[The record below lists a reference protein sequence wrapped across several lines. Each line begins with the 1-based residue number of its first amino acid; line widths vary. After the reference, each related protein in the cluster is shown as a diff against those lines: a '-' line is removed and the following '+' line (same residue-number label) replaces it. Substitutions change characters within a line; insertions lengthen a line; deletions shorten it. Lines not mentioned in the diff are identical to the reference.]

1 MKKKLIYSLS
11 LLFLL
16 FLLGAGLSMVYTYR
30 VTSDLQSVI
39 KFHRIEIIRKHFVI
53 NIQIVQSNLYASG
66 TAFGKEMDDI
76 VNNVAAMDESIN
88 SCMGCHHEHKKDTLQ
103 RLEEVHRII
112 QQYKEAISYLLTS
125 TANEE
130 RIERL
135 KFVAVDIGESLL
147 AKSQE
152 MAEIAD
158 RSLRGRTSKAIHEI
172 GVARKVLFVTLLLSM
187 SIALGIA
194 VILTR
199 QMTRPLNELVKASRM
214 IAAGQLGYKTTYEDS
229 TEFGE
234 VAGSF
239 NAMSAA
245 LEAEYEKTT
254 RYIGQLSGL
263 YKITLSSYMLSEAG
277 DIKRICEEMS
287 EMLKVRQC
295 MVLLRNDTGD
305 VFVPYASARS
315 LSEEAAAHFRI
326 SSPEMEE
333 FYRLSGGETVIMNED
348 SKDDRF
354 SPMLSEALN
363 EKALMLAWLYR
374 KGRLLGAV
382 RVSDKDGLFT
392 DEDGKILTILANHI
406 AVAMENASLYSD
418 LHDKIVELKD
428 TQEQLI
434 QSAKLAA
441 IGELASNVAHEINNP
456 LTSILGFAEMAKEEE
471 DIDSIKNSLN
481 IIEQESL
488 RAREIVRQLL
498 GFARKR
504 PLQLFEVDINQV
516 LKEVIPLV
524 SSRAKMN
531 KIVFSLKYEELPRTI
546 ADPDQL
552 KQVFINLINNAMSAM
567 SGGGTLTISTSCI
580 EKHVI
585 IKFADTGSGISKENL
600 QRIFE
605 PFFSTKKEKGTGLG
619 LSISYRIIHAHGG
632 RIDVESVEGQGTVF
646 TVDIPVKVHAMAV

>member
-30 VTSDLQSVI
+30 VTNDLQSVI
-39 KFHRIEIIRKHFVI
+39 KFHRTEIIRKHFVI
-53 NIQIVQSNLYASG
+53 NIQTVQSNLYASG

-76 VNNVAAMDESIN
+76 INNVVMMDESIN
-88 SCMGCHHEHKKDTLQ
+88 SCMGCHHTQDMKK
-103 RLEEVHRII
+103 RLEDVYGMI
-112 QQYKEAISYLLTS
+112 QQYKEAISYLVTS

-135 KFVAVDIGESLL
+135 KFVAVDIGDSLL
-147 AKSQE
+147 EKTQE
-152 MAEIAD
+152 MTVITD
-158 RSLRGRTSKAIHEI
+158 RSLSRRTSKAIHEI

-187 SIALGIA
+187 TIALGIA
-194 VILTR
+194 VVLTR

-214 IAAGQLGYKTTYEDS
+214 IAAGRLGYKTSYEDA

-234 VAGSF
+234 VASSF

-245 LEAEYEKTT
+245 LEAEYEKTS

-263 YKITLSSYMLSEAG
+263 YKITLSSYMLS
-277 DIKRICEEMS
+277 DSRDVHKICVEMS

-295 MVLLRNDTGD
+295 VVLLRNELPDM
-305 VFVPYASARS
+305 FVPYASARS
-315 LSEEAAAHFRI
+315 LNEEAANHLRH
-326 SSPEMEE
+326 SSIEMEE
-333 FYRLSGGETVIMNED
+333 FYRLSGGEPVILNED
-348 SKDDRF
+348 SQDDRF
-354 SPMLSEALN
+354 SPMVSEALN
-363 EKALMLAWLYR
+363 EKSLMVAWLYR
-374 KGRLLGAV
+374 QGRLLGAV

-456 LTSILGFAEMAKEEE
+456 LTSILGFTEMAREE
-471 DIDSIKNSLN
+471 DDMASIKNSLN

-504 PLQLFEVDINQV
+504 PLQLSDVDINQV
-516 LKEVIPLV
+516 LKEVVPLV
-524 SSRAKMN
+524 SAQAKMN
-531 KIVFSLKYEELPRTI
+531 KVVMTVKSEDLPRTT

-552 KQVFINLINNAMSAM
+552 KQVFINLINNAISAM
-567 SGGGTLTISTSCI
+567 SGGGTLTISTSSVKEQVVI
-580 EKHVI
+580 E
-585 IKFADTGSGISKENL
+585 FRDTGSGISKDVL

-619 LSISYRIIHAHGG
+619 LSISYRIIQTHGG

-646 TVDIPVKVHAMAV
+646 TVRIPVKVPAITV

>member
-30 VTSDLQSVI
+30 VTNDLQSVI

-53 NIQIVQSNLYASG
+53 NIQTVQSNLYASG

-76 VNNVAAMDESIN
+76 INNVVTMDESIN
-88 SCMGCHHEHKKDTLQ
+88 SCMGCHHTQDMTK
-103 RLEEVHRII
+103 RLEDVYGMI
-112 QQYKEAISYLLTS
+112 QQYKEAISYLVTS

-135 KFVAVDIGESLL
+135 KFVAVDIGDSLL
-147 AKSQE
+147 EKTQE
-152 MAEIAD
+152 MAVIAD
-158 RSLRGRTSKAIHEI
+158 RNLSGRTSKAIHEI

-187 SIALGIA
+187 TIALGIA
-194 VILTR
+194 VVLTR

-214 IAAGQLGYKTTYEDS
+214 IAAGRLGYKTSYEDA

-234 VAGSF
+234 VASSF

-245 LEAEYEKTT
+245 LEAEYEKTS

-263 YKITLSSYMLSEAG
+263 YKITLSSYMLS
-277 DIKRICEEMS
+277 DSRDVHKICVEMS

-295 MVLLRNDTGD
+295 VVLLRNELPDM
-305 VFVPYASARS
+305 FVPYASARS
-315 LSEEAAAHFRI
+315 LNEEAANHLRH
-326 SSPEMEE
+326 SSIEMEE
-333 FYRLSGGETVIMNED
+333 FYRLSGGEPVILNEA
-348 SKDDRF
+348 SQDDRF
-354 SPMLSEALN
+354 SPMVSEALN
-363 EKALMLAWLYR
+363 EKSLMVAWLYR
-374 KGRLLGAV
+374 QGRLLGAV

-456 LTSILGFAEMAKEEE
+456 LTSILGFTEMAREE
-471 DIDSIKNSLN
+471 DDMASIKNSLN

-504 PLQLFEVDINQV
+504 PLQLSDVDINQV
-516 LKEVIPLV
+516 LKEVVPLV
-524 SSRAKMN
+524 SAQAKMN
-531 KIVFSLKYEELPRTI
+531 KVVMTVKSEDLPRTT

-552 KQVFINLINNAMSAM
+552 KQVFINLINNAISAM
-567 SGGGTLTISTSCI
+567 SGGGTLTISTSSVKEQVVI
-580 EKHVI
+580 E
-585 IKFADTGSGISKENL
+585 FRDTGSGISKDVL

-619 LSISYRIIHAHGG
+619 LSISYRIIQTHGG

-646 TVDIPVKVHAMAV
+646 TVRIPVKVPAITV